1 MLRSTQTIT
10 GFEIGATDGVIG
22 TVDRALFDDARWAIR
37 YLVTDTGD
45 WLSGRKVLISP
56 RSIWAIDGTNQVVR
70 VGLTRDQVANGPSI
84 DVDKPVARQHEIAY
98 SQYYG
103 HAPYWGGP
111 LLWGTSGAP
120 IAPPIPEP
128 GSRAVPARVE
138 QPGDAADEHLRAS
151 NEVAGYYVAAT
162 DGDIGHVEDF
172 LFDDETWAIHYLVID
187 TRNWLPGK
195 RVLVSPEWFEE
206 IDWSERKVI
215 ATVSRAAIKHSPE
228 YNAASVE
235 REYEEA
241 LHRHYRKPTYWG
253 TRDEPVTPLSMR

>member
-1 MLRSTQTIT
+1 MLRSTQTIK

-22 TVDRALFDDARWAIR
+22 TVECAYFDDSRWAIR
-37 YLVTDTGD
+37 YLVTDTGG

-56 RSIWAIDGTNQVVR
+56 RSIWAIDGPNRIVR

-84 DVDKPVARQHEIAY
+84 DIDKPVARQNEIEY

-111 LLWGTSGAP
+111 LLWGTGAVP
-120 IAPPIPEP
+120 IAPADPQSVS
-128 GSRAVPARVE
+128 GATRAPVE
-138 QPGDAADEHLRAS
+138 QERDAADQHLRGS
-151 NEVAGYYVAAT
+151 NEVTGYYVAAT
-162 DGDIGHVEDF
+162 DGHVGHVEDF

-187 TRNWLPGK
+187 TRNWLAGK
-195 RVLVSPEWFEE
+195 RVLVSPEWFNE
-206 IDWSERKVI
+206 IDWAEKRVV

-228 YNAASVE
+228 YNPASVG